1 MIEYLPNETHWA
13 ELRRRA
19 EQSVAQSSPD
29 ARHRQDNDMA
39 RLIHEIRVNQAELE
53 MQNDELLKSRDT
65 IETARYEYEQ
75 LYRKYANLFD
85 FSPVG
90 YLVINDGDL
99 IQELNL
105 VASILFDTPRSKL
118 IGRRATDFIHRDDQE
133 LFFHQKQQCK
143 KTLNTSDFELKIKT
157 KSRQLMDIRLQLV
170 PINNKNDNETN
181 YILALTDI
189 SALVHLSSSAHL
201 QQRCLEL
208 ANTDQSSELL
218 VRHHVWLITSHL
230 DCHSVGVR
238 ICQTDDSIPFLA
250 CEGFGREWVDCN
262 CQHRLEKDTCLYTT
276 VMGRKTDASRPY
288 YTPHGSFYINSV
300 SRFMAT
306 ASITER
312 AILNPNCP
320 AHKYESIAMVPIVV
334 NQTIIGLIHMA
345 DHREFRFPLRVVETM
360 EQVASR
366 LGLAINRLDLQ
377 ASLSNSLSALDDLSK
392 HLVDVQ
398 ENERQ
403 RISMDLH
410 DSCGQ
415 NLNALK
421 LQIRYLREHLS
432 PDDNESIQRCD
443 QMLHQADTIINDVRA
458 IAQELKPSSL
468 KLLGL
473 SSAIRELFRKYA
485 FKYELQVD
493 KHIALLDLIEDDR
506 AEINLYRIFQE
517 ALSNIDKHAQA
528 TRVTLVI
535 NRNRKA
541 LSITIKDNGIGIES
555 GHCLAVGPGRNGMQ
569 QGMGF
574 PSMALRC
581 RIIGADFSIDSQS
594 GKGTRLTICIPCPGK
609 EADP

>member
-1 MIEYLPNETHWA
+1 MIEYLPHETHWTK
-13 ELRRRA
+13 LRRRA

-29 ARHRQDNDMA
+29 ARHRQENEMA

-53 MQNDELLKSRDT
+53 MQNDELLRSRDA

-75 LYRKYANLFD
+75 LYRKYVNLFD

-90 YLVINDGDL
+90 YLVINDGDQ

-118 IGRRATDFIHRDDQE
+118 IGCRATDFIHRDDQE

-143 KTLNTSDFELKIKT
+143 KTLNVSDFELKIKT
-157 KSRQLMDIRLQLV
+157 RSGQLMDFRLQLV
-170 PINNKNDNETN
+170 PINNNNDNETY

-189 SALVHLSSSAHL
+189 STLVHLSSSAHL

-218 VRHHVWLITSHL
+218 VRHHVWLITSHF
-230 DCHSVGVR
+230 DCNAVGIR
-238 ICQTDDSIPFLA
+238 IRQADDKIPFLA
-250 CEGFGREWVDCN
+250 CEGFGPEWVDCD
-262 CQHRLEKDTCLYTT
+262 CQHCLEKDTCLYTR
-276 VMGRKTDASRPY
+276 VMGGGDASRSY
-288 YTPHGSFYINSV
+288 YTPHGSFYVNSK

-306 ASITER
+306 ASITEKD
-312 AILNPNCP
+312 ILNPCCP
-320 AHKYESIAMVPIVV
+320 ARKYESIAMVPIVV
-334 NQTIIGLIHMA
+334 NHAIIGLIHMA

-377 ASLSNSLSALDDLSK
+377 ASLRNSLSALDNLSK
-392 HLVDVQ
+392 HLVTVQ

-421 LQIRYLREHLS
+421 LQIQYLRAHLS
-432 PDDNESIQRCD
+432 PDDKESIQGCD
-443 QMLHQADTIINDVRA
+443 QMLHQADTIINDLRA
-458 IAQELKPSSL
+458 IAQELKPPAL
-468 KLLGL
+468 KVLGL

-493 KHIALLDLIEDDR
+493 KHMELLDLIEDDR

-528 TRVTLVI
+528 TRVALVI
-535 NRNRKA
+535 NRNSEA
-541 LSITIKDNGIGIES
+541 LSITIEDNGIGIES
-555 GHCLAVGPGRNGMQ
+555 GHCLDMGLGQNGMQ

-594 GKGTRLTICIPCPGK
+594 GKGTRLTVCMPCPGK
-609 EADP
+609 EAEP